1 MMSLK
6 FLKGLNIENNV
17 LKLYQFN
24 KVVYRIISSWNEF
37 KVTIILLGNKP
48 FVLNQFII
56 SLSL

>member
-24 KVVYRIISSWNEF
+24 KVVCRIISSWIEF
-37 KVTIILLGNKP
+37 KVTKDFIMIIMLY
-48 FVLNQFII
+48 
-56 SLSL
+56 S